1 MKRISQINRKTNETN
16 TILDIDLDGEGISN
30 IQTNIGFFNHMID
43 LLAFHS
49 NININLNADGDIDV
63 CDHHLIEDVGI
74 ALGKCMNEALGE
86 RRGIKRY
93 GTFFLPMDEAL
104 VMVSLDISGRSYL
117 HFEGEFKRENI
128 GDFST
133 EMVKEFFR
141 AVAFNAGITLHIR
154 VLYGENDHHKIE
166 GIFKAFGRALKE
178 AITIEGNSIPSSKG
192 VL

>member
-49 NININLNADGDIDV
+49 NININLNAAGDIDV

-104 VMVSLDISGRSYL
+104 VMVSVDISGRSYL
-117 HFEGEFKRENI
+117 HFEGDFKRENI

>member
-86 RRGIKRY
+86 RRGIKDMEL
-93 GTFFLPMDEAL
+93 FFFQWMK
-104 VMVSLDISGRSYL
+104 
-117 HFEGEFKRENI
+117 H
-128 GDFST
+128 
-133 EMVKEFFR
+133 
-141 AVAFNAGITLHIR
+141 
-154 VLYGENDHHKIE
+154 
-166 GIFKAFGRALKE
+166 
-178 AITIEGNSIPSSKG
+178 
-192 VL
+192 

>member
-93 GTFFLPMDEAL
+93 GTFFLPMDETL
-104 VMVSLDISGRSYL
+104 VMVSVDISGRSYL
-117 HFEGEFKRENI
+117 HFEGDFKRENI

-178 AITIEGNSIPSSKG
+178 AITIEGNSIPSFKG

>member
-93 GTFFLPMDEAL
+93 GTFFLPMDETL
-104 VMVSLDISGRSYL
+104 VMVSVDISGRSYL
-117 HFEGEFKRENI
+117 HFEGDFKRENI